1 MARKDLLDIASLT
14 DEELIALLDN
24 TVQMKEIFTRSV
36 KKVPTLRGRTVLT
49 LFYENSTRTSTSFEI
64 AAKRLSADVTNF
76 DISTSSVKKG
86 ESIRE
91 TIETLEAMRCEYVVV
106 RHPMA
111 GFAKTLASM
120 TGMSVINAGDGR
132 HAHPTQALLD
142 AHTVREAMEVSDL
155 KGKKILIAGDIIHSR
170 VARSSSTIFTR
181 LGAEVAFM
189 GPGSLL
195 PKSKPFPQFTN
206 YEDALA
212 WGPDV
217 IYLLRV
223 QMERQTAPLYPS
235 NSEYHKLYGV
245 TSERLKEVSD
255 KGIYLMHPGPFN
267 RGVEI
272 SDAAVDYE
280 RSLINTQVE
289 NGDAA
294 RMSVLYGLKPDV
306 ASFQVS

>member
-1 MARKDLLDIASLT
+1 MT
-14 DEELIALLDN
+14 LLDN
-24 TVQMKEIFTRSV
+24 TVQMKDVFTRSV
-36 KKVPTLRGRTVLT
+36 KKVPPLRGRTVLM

-76 DISTSSVKKG
+76 DINTSSVRKG
-86 ESIRE
+86 ESVRE

-142 AHTVREAMEVSDL
+142 AHTIREAMERPDL
-155 KGKKILIAGDIIHSR
+155 RGKRVIIAGDVLHSR
-170 VARSSSTIFTR
+170 VARSTSTIFTR
-181 LGAEVAFM
+181 LGAEVAFL

-195 PKSKPFPQFTN
+195 PKTSPYPHFTS
-206 YEDALA
+206 YEEAMA

-217 IYLLRV
+217 MYLLRV
-223 QMERQTAPLYPS
+223 QMERQTAPFYPS
-235 NSEYHKLYGV
+235 NSEYHRLYGV
-245 TSERLKEVSD
+245 TSERLQHLAGE
-255 KGIYLMHPGPFN
+255 GIYIMHPGPFN

-272 SDAAVDYE
+272 CDAAVEYE

-289 NGDAA
+289 NGVAA
-294 RMSVLYGLKPDV
+294 RMSVLYSLKPQV
-306 ASFQVS
+306 ASFS

>member
-1 MARKDLLDIASLT
+1 MS
-14 DEELIALLDN
+14 LLDN
-24 TVQMKEIFTRSV
+24 TVQMKEVFTRSV
-36 KKVPTLRGRTVLT
+36 KKVPTLRGRTVLM

-64 AAKRLSADVTNF
+64 AAKRLSADVINF
-76 DISTSSVKKG
+76 DIGTSSVRKG
-86 ESIRE
+86 ESVRE

-111 GFAKTLASM
+111 GFAQTLASM

-142 AHTVREAMEVSDL
+142 AHTIREAMAMGNL
-155 KGKKILIAGDIIHSR
+155 QGKKILIAGDVLHSR
-170 VARSSSTIFTR
+170 VARSTSTIFKR

-195 PKSKPFPQFTN
+195 PKSSPFPQFTS
-206 YEDALA
+206 YDEAMQ

-217 IYLLRV
+217 MYLLRV
-223 QMERQTAPLYPS
+223 QMERQTAPYYPS
-235 NSEYHKLYGV
+235 NSEFHKLYGV
-245 TSERLKEVSD
+245 TAERLKEVSD

-272 SDAAVDYE
+272 CDDAVTYE

-289 NGDAA
+289 NGVAA
-294 RMSVLYGLKPDV
+294 RMSVLYGLKPQV
-306 ASFQVS
+306 ASFGE

>member
-142 AHTVREAMEVSDL
+142 AHTVREAMDVSDL
-155 KGKKILIAGDIIHSR
+155 KGKKIL
-170 VARSSSTIFTR
+170 
-181 LGAEVAFM
+181 
-189 GPGSLL
+189 GS
-195 PKSKPFPQFTN
+195 
-206 YEDALA
+206 
-212 WGPDV
+212 G
-217 IYLLRV
+217 
-223 QMERQTAPLYPS
+223 
-235 NSEYHKLYGV
+235 LYGAWI
-245 TSERLKEVSD
+245 T
-255 KGIYLMHPGPFN
+255 
-267 RGVEI
+267 
-272 SDAAVDYE
+272 A
-280 RSLINTQVE
+280 T
-289 NGDAA
+289 
-294 RMSVLYGLKPDV
+294 
-306 ASFQVS
+306 